1 MIRLDLTTRKLQI
14 GFDTSVSA
22 GVACV
27 VSFVDTNNEGNP
39 TAGGTQATSGAGI
52 ADLDI
57 CAAPRQSFVRN
68 IDTVTIFNP
77 DSATHVLTIKID
89 DGGTDTILLK
99 QSLAQNKTLAY
110 GDSSGWQV
118 L

>member
-1 MIRLDLTTRKLQI
+1 M
-14 GFDTSVSA
+14 
-22 GVACV
+22 
-27 VSFVDTNNEGNP
+27 VSFYDTNRQGMV
-39 TAGGTQATSGAGI
+39 TFGATQITSGAGI

-57 CAAPRQSFVRN
+57 CAAPQQNFVRN
-68 IDTVTIFNP
+68 IETITIFNP
-77 DSATHVLTIKID
+77 DSATHVLSIKID